1 MFKKAGERIK
11 PNVMA
16 IAITI
21 GMVVFCYTIFVNI
34 NIGFKILSF
43 LYFLIFNVFS
53 GKDTQLS
60 DSKKEELRRKGLTEE
75 DVDNISF
82 VKQWEETREAGRNK
96 YLIIDGGIFCAFG
109 LGFLL
114 FIAAAVLFH
123 DSVFSDGP
131 GKVFSVIEYSL
142 LTGFISGIL
151 INKFQWDKKE
161 RRFKQLTQ
169 LTEKDLINFF

>member
-1 MFKKAGERIK
+1 
-11 PNVMA
+11 MA
-16 IAITI
+16 IVTAI
-21 GMVVFCYTIFVNI
+21 GMVIFCYAIFINI
-34 NIGFKILSF
+34 DIGFKILSF
-43 LYFLIFNVFS
+43 AYFLIFNVLS

-75 DVDNISF
+75 DVNNISF
-82 VKQWEETREAGRNK
+82 VKQWEEAREAGRNK

-114 FIAAAVLFH
+114 FIAAAVLFYK
-123 DSVFSDGP
+123 SVFSDGP

-142 LTGFISGIL
+142 LTGFVSGIL

-169 LTEKDLINFF
+169 FTEKDLINF

>member
-16 IAITI
+16 IAIAI
-21 GMVVFCYTIFVNI
+21 GMMAFCYSIFVNV
-34 NIGFKILSF
+34 NTGFKILSF

-53 GKDTQLS
+53 GRDTQLS

-82 VKQWEETREAGRNK
+82 VKQWEEIREAGRNK
-96 YLIIDGGIFCAFG
+96 YLIIDGGVFCAFG

-114 FIAAAVLFH
+114 FLTAAIFFRE
-123 DSVFSDGP
+123 SVFSDGP
-131 GKVFSVIEYSL
+131 GKVFSIIGYSL
-142 LTGFISGIL
+142 LSGFIAGIL
-151 INKFQWDKKE
+151 INRSQWGKSE

-169 LTEKDLINFF
+169 FSEKDLITF